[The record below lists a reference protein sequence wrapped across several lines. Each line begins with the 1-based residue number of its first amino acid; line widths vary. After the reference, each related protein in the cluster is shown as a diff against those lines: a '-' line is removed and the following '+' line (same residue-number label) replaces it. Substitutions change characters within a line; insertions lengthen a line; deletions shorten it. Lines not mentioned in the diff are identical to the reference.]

1 MPVRVW
7 GADGEIPPLPIQVS
21 NPDRDPARG
30 QCQAGS
36 LTGAVASQRV
46 TEAREGHLRMVGNH
60 PASVKA
66 QGGLT
71 ARPTTDKRYSGDN
84 RLILPKSSYR
94 RQGLA
99 PRCRLIASWSWS
111 RFQGF
116 GCSPIKAVRE
126 LGSERRETVRSLSAM
141 GVGCLRGSCFSTRGP
156 SRTDLWCTG
165 CRASGRRRVA
175 TSGRDNR

>member
-1 MPVRVW
+1 MCRIGGRLRSMPVRVW

-21 NPDRDPARG
+21 NPDRYPARG

-66 QGGLT
+66 WG
-71 ARPTTDKRYSGDN
+71 
-84 RLILPKSSYR
+84 
-94 RQGLA
+94 
-99 PRCRLIASWSWS
+99 WS
-111 RFQGF
+111 RSQGF

-126 LGSERRETVRSLSAM
+126 LGSERRETVRSLSATS
-141 GVGCLRGSCFSTRGP
+141 VGCLRGSAFSTRGP
-156 SRTDLWCTG
+156 KWTDLWCAG
-165 CRASGRRRVA
+165 CPAKGSCRVA